1 MHYTDKCSQHS
12 STIWPVLLNG
22 WLLSVWLRTKWLWVC
37 VLLEFL
43 DCNRTQTHNHLVY
56 KLTLNHLAKLAKW
69 LSCVVSTYLYS
80 GFDCM
85 LLSCTVLINI
95 QFLDI
100 QATTESRF
108 ALDWHTCYMI
118 KAHSQMHHADKGSQH
133 SSDNW
138 PIWFNGSVFVCELS
152 GCGFESGCCY
162 SVFSWKPAPYN
173 FVPKIL
179 WTQPNIQNW

>member
-69 LSCVVSTYLYS
+69 LSCVVSTYLYRADKS
-80 GFDCM
+80 LQSINWVVSAATGLFPFNQALINFVHFCLNIQIFCPFLPFLTFLCLFLPFLSKIALM
-85 LLSCTVLINI
+85 SLLSVIGP
-95 QFLDI
+95 
-100 QATTESRF
+100 AKKWTTHVNF
-108 ALDWHTCYMI
+108 AILYKKVSSIKISIWWH
-118 KAHSQMHHADKGSQH
+118 
-133 SSDNW
+133 
-138 PIWFNGSVFVCELS
+138 
-152 GCGFESGCCY
+152 
-162 SVFSWKPAPYN
+162 
-173 FVPKIL
+173 
-179 WTQPNIQNW
+179 